1 MDAPHANALLAQP
14 GPLLHEVLEDLGR
27 EGHDRIDR
35 TALLDGVRQ
44 TLADEAALQADDAEA
59 DFRESENGGSRSEG
73 ARPEPETVHWRDP
86 KTRRG
91 EHPRRLIVRRDAR
104 RGRPKKKH
112 GSDPPGR

>member
-1 MDAPHANALLAQP
+1 MRRMPTRCSPSRARYSTRSWRTSA
-14 GPLLHEVLEDLGR
+14 GR
-27 EGHDRIDR
+27 GHDPIDR
-35 TALLDGVRQ
+35 TALLDGVHQ

-59 DFRESENGGSRSEG
+59 DFRKPEPGASRSEG
-73 ARPEPETVHWRDP
+73 ARPEPDTVHRKDP
-86 KTRRG
+86 KTRWG